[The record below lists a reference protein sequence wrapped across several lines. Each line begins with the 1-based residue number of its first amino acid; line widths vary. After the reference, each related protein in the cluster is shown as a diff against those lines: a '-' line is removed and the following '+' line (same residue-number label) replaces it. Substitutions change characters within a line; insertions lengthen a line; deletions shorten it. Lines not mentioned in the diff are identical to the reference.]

1 MKAEATPHRY
11 LSGPHF
17 RDYYLLLDEQADHI
31 FAVRLAAHI
40 REVHG
45 IGNEHA
51 DRAAARLLEIWVD
64 DTEKHVW
71 YVFEASRS
79 GEATEIS

>member
-1 MKAEATPHRY
+1 M
-11 LSGPHF
+11 
-17 RDYYLLLDEQADHI
+17 
-31 FAVRLAAHI
+31 RLAAHI

-45 IGNEHA
+45 IGIEHA

-64 DTEKHVW
+64 DAEKHVW

-79 GEATEIS
+79 